1 MPSPCLL
8 FAALAKGAE
17 GKKPKV
23 LETRLQFALSWMLCG
38 AQSAQRK
45 MLDVLNSVGL
55 SDRLLR
61 LIDRRQRMDKW
72 IVYGGMLLTVLL
84 LGGLLWWLR

>member
-1 MPSPCLL
+1 M
-8 FAALAKGAE
+8 
-17 GKKPKV
+17 
-23 LETRLQFALSWMLCG
+23 
-38 AQSAQRK
+38 QSAQRK

-72 IVYGGMLLTVLL
+72 IVYGGMLSVVFL
-84 LGGLLWWLR
+84 LGGLLWWLRR